1 MRVHV
6 VLYSSGLHESIQAH
20 AGQLRKCQM
29 DSEHWEFHQKF
40 QQLYH
45 RLYLTNFYQPIHRQP
60 MAGIMHKLISLG
72 WHKNNLYYQIIVGIT
87 RRNITWLANYGQ
99 LYRPYDH
106 YDRSGVSSP
115 VGSFPGNS
123 QQMVSDTKPQTEW
136 L

>member
-1 MRVHV
+1 MHV

-29 DSEHWEFHQKF
+29 DSENWEFHQKF

-87 RRNITWLANYGQ
+87 RRNSRSANSYWMNKQGHNN
-99 LYRPYDH
+99 YY
-106 YDRSGVSSP
+106 S
-115 VGSFPGNS
+115 
-123 QQMVSDTKPQTEW
+123 
-136 L
+136 